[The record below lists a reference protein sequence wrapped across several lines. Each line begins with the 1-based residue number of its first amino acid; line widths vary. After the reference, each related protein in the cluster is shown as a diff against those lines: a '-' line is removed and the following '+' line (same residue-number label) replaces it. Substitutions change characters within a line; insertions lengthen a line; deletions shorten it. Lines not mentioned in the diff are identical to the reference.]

1 MAYPGSDAKNG
12 LPLAPSNGSS
22 DGASVT
28 LTPEELKAYHAVV
41 QKLSAIQNMRQAVD
55 SAGANVY
62 WDFKAQHA
70 RPGRIWQDHVPD
82 EWRSELERDYTP
94 EEMQAAR
101 DLTGIDKATPVPDD
115 VRPRCVFLLGPP
127 GAGKSTCLPRA
138 AVVLNVTLDN
148 SVTID
153 GDDLRSCHAAWV
165 KRIDSDPVNGYSD
178 SFQVFKKAQ
187 RRWRGEFD
195 TLKIQLT
202 TEAQKQRKNVIICD
216 TKANK
221 QVLENFRSMN
231 YEVIVIGLLISQKEW
246 RPLGGQL
253 RAWGRSGGAGERSE
267 VRTVG
272 ISRPKQCAIKARTL
286 DEVRWKFAHPNTRSR
301 LGPGRDLEPLSLLWR
316 GRGRLLTFRVGLTEK
331 CCGSSGSEPPAP
343 IWGQAW
349 SDPRSAL
356 GRCYHARMRRAA
368 ARKPKPHDSVQPLG
382 MK

>member
-231 YEVIVIGLLISQKEW
+231 YEVIVIGLLISQKESDA
-246 RPLGGQL
+246 RNRNRGQEIG
-253 RAWGRSGGAGERSE
+253 RFGDASPKAWHVCMDALKWLTQPEHSDRVVVFDTTDLSNPKVVFS
-267 VRTVG
+267 RTH
-272 ISRPKQCAIKARTL
+272 
-286 DEVRWKFAHPNTRSR
+286 D
-301 LGPGRDLEPLSLLWR
+301 
-316 GRGRLLTFRVGLTEK
+316 
-331 CCGSSGSEPPAP
+331 
-343 IWGQAW
+343 
-349 SDPRSAL
+349 RSAMEQAL
-356 GRCYHARMRRAA
+356 DRYAA
-368 ARKPKPHDSVQPLG
+368 EIETGKP
-382 MK
+382 